1 MKHVDNSVPGCT
13 THYANSVINPCKTTS
28 DNLILLV
35 HSFRLDEHFH
45 DQKAFILSSS
55 KEMEYKSL
63 FRTLTVLNNCGQE
76 LGMS

>member
-13 THYANSVINPCKTTS
+13 RCANSVINLCKTTS
-28 DNLILLV
+28 ENLIFLG
-35 HSFRLDEHFH
+35 HSFRLEEHVY
-45 DQKAFILSSS
+45 DQKAFILSFA